1 MSYIWGCILSSTS
14 ISNLIIKEWEKERM
28 RERMRERDKEIER
41 RDREKYEDSGKK
53 YSMCS
58 PQ

>member
-1 MSYIWGCILSSTS
+1 MSYIWGCILLSTS
-14 ISNLIIKEWEKERM
+14 ISNLIIKEWEKERI
-28 RERMRERDKEIER
+28 REREKEIER
-41 RDREKYEDSGKK
+41 REREKYKDSGKK